1 MKHNSNTKTTNS
13 IIALCI
19 ISFLTGIHLSLPVY
33 FNSGFLSNFIDE
45 RTISLVYSII
55 SLVTIL
61 GLLAMHTILKKIG
74 AFRTSIALILIQMTV
89 FYYFINT
96 NDINV
101 ILPLFIVAMS
111 IVSLIVFANDIFIQE
126 STEIHHTGRVRGLV
140 MTASNAA
147 WILGPLFAGIL
158 VSSTDSIENYKG
170 IYIAAFAILLP
181 LLYVVFKNFQYF
193 KDPKYIE
200 ISTRETVIRILK
212 NKDISKIFLANTV
225 LQSFYA
231 WMTVYVPIYLHQT
244 IGFDWKEI
252 SIILTIMLIPFVLVD
267 IPLGKLADKKWGEKE
282 LMITGF
288 VILGVSTACLTLLGI
303 KSLAAWATI
312 LFITRIGAATAE
324 IMIETYFFKK
334 IDGRD
339 PEILSL
345 FRITR
350 PLAYFVAPVIATV
363 ALVYTTDQYL
373 FVVFGLLAL
382 LTIYPISTIKDTN

>member
-1 MKHNSNTKTTNS
+1 
-13 IIALCI
+13 
-19 ISFLTGIHLSLPVY
+19 
-33 FNSGFLSNFIDE
+33 
-45 RTISLVYSII
+45 
-55 SLVTIL
+55 
-61 GLLAMHTILKKIG
+61 
-74 AFRTSIALILIQMTV
+74 MTV